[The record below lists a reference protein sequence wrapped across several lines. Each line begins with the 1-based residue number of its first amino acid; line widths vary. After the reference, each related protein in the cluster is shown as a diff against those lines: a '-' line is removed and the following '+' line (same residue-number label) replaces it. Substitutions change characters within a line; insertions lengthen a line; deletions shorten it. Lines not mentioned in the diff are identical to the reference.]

1 MTRFLLSAVLLLC
14 GVTVSA
20 AERKPNVLFLI
31 ADDLTL
37 TALGCY
43 GNAVCRTPNIDR
55 LAAAGT
61 RFDRAY
67 CQATFCGPS
76 RASLMSGYYPHA
88 TNVFGYVSGRAA
100 IGERATWPQHFQN
113 HGYHTAR
120 VSKIFHMGVP
130 GDIEK
135 GSDGTDDPASWTER
149 FNSPGPEWKAPGT
162 GETLEGNPDGKKPV
176 VGGNTF
182 VVVEADGDD
191 LAHADGRTAAK
202 ACEFLKQRAAKPD
215 EPFFLAVGF
224 VRPHVPFVAP
234 KAYFTPYL
242 PYDRMTLPE
251 KVKGDWD
258 DIPKAGINY
267 KTSVN
272 MQMDERKQRKAIGG
286 YYAAV
291 SYMDAQVGKVLD
303 ALKANVLDSNT
314 IVIFTSDHGY
324 HLGEHDFWA
333 KVSVHEESA
342 AVPLII
348 KVPGKAPAVCHSF
361 AELLD
366 LYPTISKLWRCRPA
380 SRARTSRRCSTT
392 RSTSSATQPSASTAR
407 IRGSCC
413 GKRCGRTSSTARP
426 RPRGSNCSTWR
437 PTRSST
443 PTSPFGPSIRAS
455 WTGSRPSSPRS
466 SRPCG
471 PTTSLAPD
479 FGLLLFLGVG
489 ELWPRGSIE
498 AEGEVRS
505 RRRRLPQAVSLMQ
518 RQMLRGGQRRREQ
531 KGQDHQANKE
541 RRGVPVRT
549 RQGLDGVIMTVMD
562 QRGNSKTVCGELR
575 PVLNIDID
583 SL

>member
-1 MTRFLLSAVLLLC
+1 MKPLLSLAILLL
-14 GVTVSA
+14 GGSVAPA
-20 AERKPNVLFLI
+20 AGPRPNVLFI
-31 ADDLTL
+31 ISDDLTL
-37 TALGCY
+37 TALSCY

-55 LAAAGT
+55 LAASGT
-61 RFDRAY
+61 RFTRAY

-88 TNVFGYVSGRAA
+88 TRVFGYVSGRAA
-100 IGERATWPQHFQN
+100 IGYRATWAQHFKN
-113 HGYHTAR
+113 NGYHTAR

-191 LAHADGRTAAK
+191 LAHSDGKTAAK
-202 ACEFLKQRAAKPD
+202 ACEILKQRAAAPGT
-215 EPFFLAVGF
+215 PFFLGVGF
-224 VRPHVPFVAP
+224 VRPHVPFVSP
-234 KAYFTPYL
+234 KAYFPPYL

-272 MQMDERKQRKAIGG
+272 MKMDERQQRKAIGG

-303 ALKANVLDSNT
+303 ALKETGLDSNT

-342 AVPLII
+342 SVPLIV
-348 KVPGKAPAVCHSF
+348 KVPGKKPAVCQSF
-361 AELLD
+361 VELLD
-366 LYPTISKLWRCRPA
+366 LYPTISHLCGLEVPARLQGKDLSPIFDDPKHAVRDAAFCINGADKGFLLRDEKWAYIQYGENAAQGIELFDMTTDPKQHTNLAGRPEQQSVVDGFKAKLA
-380 SRARTSRRCSTT
+380 AKLK
-392 RSTSSATQPSASTAR
+392 Q
-407 IRGSCC
+407 
-413 GKRCGRTSSTARP
+413 
-426 RPRGSNCSTWR
+426 
-437 PTRSST
+437 
-443 PTSPFGPSIRAS
+443 
-455 WTGSRPSSPRS
+455 
-466 SRPCG
+466 
-471 PTTSLAPD
+471 
-479 FGLLLFLGVG
+479 
-489 ELWPRGSIE
+489 
-498 AEGEVRS
+498 VRS
-505 RRRRLPQAVSLMQ
+505 NDLASP
-518 RQMLRGGQRRREQ
+518 
-531 KGQDHQANKE
+531 
-541 RRGVPVRT
+541 
-549 RQGLDGVIMTVMD
+549 
-562 QRGNSKTVCGELR
+562 
-575 PVLNIDID
+575 
-583 SL
+583 

>member
-1 MTRFLLSAVLLLC
+1 MGSVSPRTLPNRARILKRSTQQDVARETLAIVERGKLVVTDSHPCSMAAHDGTIFWISPTRRSLSESRPMTRLLLSAVFLLC
-14 GVTVSA
+14 GVAVSA

-55 LAAAGT
+55 LAASGT
-61 RFDRAY
+61 RFARAY

-76 RASLMSGYYPHA
+76 RASLMSGYYPQA
-88 TNVFGYVSGRAA
+88 TKVFGYVSGRAA
-100 IGERATWPQHFQN
+100 IGDRATWPQHFKN

-191 LAHADGRTAAK
+191 LAHADGKTAAK
-202 ACEFLKQRAAKPD
+202 ACEILKQRAAKPD

-224 VRPHVPFVAP
+224 VLPHVPFVAP
-234 KAYFTPYL
+234 KEYFSPCL

-272 MQMDERKQRKAIGG
+272 MQMEERKQRKAIGG

-303 ALKANVLDSNT
+303 ALKANGQDANT

-348 KVPGKAPAVCHSF
+348 KVPGKRPAVCHSF

-366 LYPTISKLWRCRPA
+366 LYPTVSKLCGLEVPSRLQGKDLSPVFDNPKHAVRDAAFCINGADKGFLLREEKWAYIQYGETAAQGIELFDMAADPKQHTNLA
-380 SRARTSRRCSTT
+380 SRPEHKALVDSF
-392 RSTSSATQPSASTAR
+392 
-407 IRGSCC
+407 
-413 GKRCGRTSSTARP
+413 KVK
-426 RPRGSNCSTWR
+426 
-437 PTRSST
+437 
-443 PTSPFGPSIRAS
+443 
-455 WTGSRPSSPRS
+455 
-466 SRPCG
+466 
-471 PTTSLAPD
+471 LAAK
-479 FGLLLFLGVG
+479 LK
-489 ELWPRGSIE
+489 
-498 AEGEVRS
+498 A
-505 RRRRLPQAVSLMQ
+505 
-518 RQMLRGGQRRREQ
+518 
-531 KGQDHQANKE
+531 
-541 RRGVPVRT
+541 VRT
-549 RQGLDGVIMTVMD
+549 NDLT
-562 QRGNSKTVCGELR
+562 L
-575 PVLNIDID
+575 P
-583 SL
+583 